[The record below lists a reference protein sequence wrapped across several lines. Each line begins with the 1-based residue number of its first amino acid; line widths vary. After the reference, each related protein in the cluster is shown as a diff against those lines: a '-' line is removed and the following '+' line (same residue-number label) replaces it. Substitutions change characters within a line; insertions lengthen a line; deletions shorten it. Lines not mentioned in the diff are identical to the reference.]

1 MARVLVV
8 DDDPAGLEI
17 RKLMLE
23 RRGHQVIVACDVL
36 EASTAFQVS
45 APETVIMDLRL
56 PEPEDGLA
64 LIRDFRTAAPG
75 VRIVVLC
82 GCSADLDRR
91 PEAALVD
98 QILSKHVRSERLLEA
113 IAGAASGTA

>member
-8 DDDPAGLEI
+8 DDDPGGLEI

-23 RRGHQVIVACDVL
+23 RRGHQVTLARDVL
-36 EASTAFQVS
+36 EARTAFQVA
-45 APETVIMDLRL
+45 APETVVMDLRL
-56 PEPEDGLA
+56 PEPEDGLE
-64 LIRDFRTAAPG
+64 LIRDFHAAAPG

-91 PEAALVD
+91 PEVALVS
-98 QILSKHVRSERLLEA
+98 QILSKPVRSERLLEA
-113 IAGAASGTA
+113 IAGAASGAV